1 MDPDDDAPDNSLR
14 AWLWLI
20 AGAALLIIP
29 LFFLERIF
37 AACW

>member
-20 AGAALLIIP
+20 GAAALLADP
-29 LFFLERIF
+29 LIF
-37 AACW
+37 GWI